1 MNPNNQII
9 EFFENNG
16 IIVFD
21 ENMVIENI
29 EIIENPENNH
39 INEPVVLNL
48 GPLPVLQRHNPPVY
62 FGADAEELIADAP
75 FQEFQCSNDFV
86 MPVPCSRCYWLC
98 CNETCEVEDTPFIQ
112 AIRAEQLLFEE
123 EMDLPPP
130 PRLTRNI
137 NTPLL
142 DEEWKDMELL
152 PSIPPPLTRSYTNA
166 HLFDDEEL
174 LVALAEAESN
184 MRDEYEAEFFE
195 QQQQEQDAD
204 ESDEFDMPEGVQYVC
219 LTINED
225 KNEDEDE
232 DKEQDR

>member
-86 MPVPCSRCYWLC
+86 MPVPCSRCYWVQ
-98 CNETCEVEDTPFIQ
+98 CNGTCAIDTPFIQ
-112 AIRAEQLLFEE
+112 AIRAEELAFEE

-142 DEEWKDMELL
+142 DSEWALL
-152 PSIPPPLTRSYTNA
+152 PSIPPPLTRCYTNA
-166 HLFDDEEL
+166 HLLDNELDEDD
-174 LVALAEAESN
+174 
-184 MRDEYEAEFFE
+184 D
-195 QQQQEQDAD
+195 
-204 ESDEFDMPEGVQYVC
+204 SDEFDMPEGVEYVS
-219 LTINED
+219 LTIN
-225 KNEDEDE
+225 KDE
-232 DKEQDR
+232 DKEQDKEQDEEQDKYY

>member
-48 GPLPVLQRHNPPVY
+48 VPLPVLQRHNPPVY

-86 MPVPCSRCYWLC
+86 MPVPCSRCYWVQ
-98 CNETCEVEDTPFIQ
+98 CNETCAIDTPFIQ
-112 AIRAEQLLFEE
+112 AIRAEELAFEE

-142 DEEWKDMELL
+142 DSEWALL
-152 PSIPPPLTRSYTNA
+152 PSIPPPLTRCYTNS
-166 HLFDDEEL
+166 HLLEDEEQDN
-174 LVALAEAESN
+174 E
-184 MRDEYEAEFFE
+184 
-195 QQQQEQDAD
+195 EQD
-204 ESDEFDMPEGVQYVC
+204 
-219 LTINED
+219 NE
-225 KNEDEDE
+225 
-232 DKEQDR
+232 EQDNEEQENEEQDK

>member
-39 INEPVVLNL
+39 INEPVVLDL
-48 GPLPVLQRHNPPVY
+48 GPLPVLQRHDPPVY
-62 FGADAEELIADAP
+62 FGADEEELIADAP

-86 MPVPCSRCYWLC
+86 MPVPCSRCYWVQ
-98 CNETCEVEDTPFIQ
+98 CNGTCAIDTPFIQ
-112 AIRAEQLLFEE
+112 AIRASQLAFEE

-130 PRLTRNI
+130 PMLTRNI

-142 DEEWKDMELL
+142 DSEWALL
-152 PSIPPPLTRSYTNA
+152 PSIPPPLIRCYTNA
-166 HLFDDEEL
+166 HLLDDEL
-174 LVALAEAESN
+174 
-184 MRDEYEAEFFE
+184 DE
-195 QQQQEQDAD
+195 DD
-204 ESDEFDMPEGVQYVC
+204 DSDEFDMPEGVEYVS
-219 LTINED
+219 LTIN
-225 KNEDEDE
+225 KDE
-232 DKEQDR
+232 DKEQDKEQDEEQDKYY

>member
-86 MPVPCSRCYWLC
+86 MPVPCSRCYWAQ
-98 CNETCEVEDTPFIQ
+98 CNGTCAIDTPFIQ
-112 AIRAEQLLFEE
+112 MIRAEELAFEE

-142 DEEWKDMELL
+142 DSEWALL
-152 PSIPPPLTRSYTNA
+152 PSIPPPLTRCYTNA
-166 HLFDDEEL
+166 HLLDNELDEDD
-174 LVALAEAESN
+174 
-184 MRDEYEAEFFE
+184 D
-195 QQQQEQDAD
+195 
-204 ESDEFDMPEGVQYVC
+204 SDEFDMPEGVEYVC
-219 LTINED
+219 LSIN
-225 KNEDEDE
+225 KDE
-232 DKEQDR
+232 DKEQDEEQDK

>member
-86 MPVPCSRCYWLC
+86 MPVPCSRCYWVQ
-98 CNETCEVEDTPFIQ
+98 CNETCAIDTPFIQ
-112 AIRAEQLLFEE
+112 MIRAEELAFEE

-142 DEEWKDMELL
+142 DSEWALL
-152 PSIPPPLTRSYTNA
+152 PSIPPPLTRCYTNA
-166 HLFDDEEL
+166 HLLDNELDEDD
-174 LVALAEAESN
+174 
-184 MRDEYEAEFFE
+184 D
-195 QQQQEQDAD
+195 
-204 ESDEFDMPEGVQYVC
+204 SDEFDMPEGVEYVC
-219 LTINED
+219 LSIN
-225 KNEDEDE
+225 KDE
-232 DKEQDR
+232 DKEQDEEQDK